1 MRTNRVTRLNSES
14 VSMSPIVDRQTAVK
28 TLPSL
33 AVGNK
38 GNGQWS
44 VFACFF
50 LIDVYLGRIHNCPL
64 LRDYLCMNN
73 ELVNELHCTVR
84 VYSHLV
90 FYYDCVKYSG
100 FSQIKR
106 NWQQCQYWHQPLYYV
121 SQVSQWTL
129 ALNMGST
136 RHCRTVVLAP
146 L

>member
-14 VSMSPIVDRQTAVK
+14 VSMSPIVDKQTAVK

-84 VYSHLV
+84 VYSHLLFIMIV
-90 FYYDCVKYSG
+90 
-100 FSQIKR
+100 
-106 NWQQCQYWHQPLYYV
+106 
-121 SQVSQWTL
+121 
-129 ALNMGST
+129 
-136 RHCRTVVLAP
+136 
-146 L
+146 